1 MIKTGQYSHS
11 DSSVVARARKDAWIG
26 RMPGHG
32 VDDTR
37 RMGFELG
44 DWGTRL
50 SSPDVHM
57 GVCEDVDVSLCLK
70 TPKTGMQLTLAA

>member
-1 MIKTGQYSHS
+1 
-11 DSSVVARARKDAWIG
+11 
-26 RMPGHG
+26 MPGHG

-44 DWGTRL
+44 DWSTRL

-70 TPKTGMQLTLAA
+70 TPKTGIQLTLAA